1 MVLMNV
7 KMRFL
12 ILLFASLAIGF
23 NVAAQN
29 KLKNTTKLKTMN
41 SKENVMK
48 IEVWSDVMCPFCY
61 IGKRKF
67 EHALAKF
74 PKKEKVKLVW
84 KSYQLDPSITANDSK
99 DYVKHLQQKKGWSD
113 KQTKDILDNVTQMA
127 AGVGLDYHFEKA
139 VVANSFKAHR
149 FAHYAGKFGLQ
160 DTAEEALFIA
170 HFIEGKDIS
179 DDESLAD
186 MGQAIGLD
194 RQDVLRFLATEEMTE
209 AVKNDIAEAEQI
221 GVTGVPFFV
230 FDRKY
235 AISGAQD
242 ESVFL
247 NTLEK
252 SYKEWEKKQAETKLE
267 VVEGKVCKPSGECE

>member
-1 MVLMNV
+1 MNV

-267 VVEGKVCKPSGECE
+267 VIDGKVCKPGGECE